1 MNGISGSSTS
11 GPSKGQIIVEL
22 DTDGRRIAVL
32 PADAAFSLAQA
43 LQDSKVY
50 EKDGYGVGAGWKPDE
65 KGLAVRFG
73 REEDL
78 GPTDPRVLAA
88 NEEAERQRK
97 EWYEEYKKRQAAEKE
112 AQELRAVLDAIKSQ
126 AVYTTPAAPDNE
138 NGPET
143 DGVGF

>member
-11 GPSKGQIIVEL
+11 GPSKGHIIVEL

-65 KGLAVRFG
+65 KGLVVRFG

-88 NEEAERQRK
+88 NNEAERHRQQ
-97 EWYEEYKKRQAAEKE
+97 WYEEYKKRQEIEKEVIELRSALEAFKPATASAAEPE
-112 AQELRAVLDAIKSQ
+112 PVSC
-126 AVYTTPAAPDNE
+126 PAPSD
-138 NGPET
+138 T
-143 DGVGF
+143 DF

>member
-1 MNGISGSSTS
+1 MNGISGNSTS
-11 GPSKGQIIVEL
+11 CPSKGQIIVEL

-88 NEEAERQRK
+88 NGEAERQRQQ
-97 EWYEEYKKRQAAEKE
+97 WYDEYKKRQEIEKEVIELRSALEAFKAATASAAEPE
-112 AQELRAVLDAIKSQ
+112 PVSC
-126 AVYTTPAAPDNE
+126 PAPSD
-138 NGPET
+138 T
-143 DGVGF
+143 DF

>member
-1 MNGISGSSTS
+1 MNSISGNSASC
-11 GPSKGQIIVEL
+11 PSKGQIIVGL
-22 DTDGRRIAVL
+22 DTEGRRIAVL
-32 PADAAFSLAQA
+32 PSDAAYSLAQA

-65 KGLAVRFG
+65 KGLAVWFG

-112 AQELRAVLDAIKSQ
+112 AQELRAALDAIKSQ
-126 AVYTTPAAPDNE
+126 AVYTVPAAPDNE
-138 NGPET
+138 NGPDT
-143 DGVGF
+143 DGAGF